1 MKESAKP
8 KESVKRKKAL
18 TLKNA
23 IILLDETQKVLNAFE
38 SGIFP
43 KGKLGKGLLIN
54 LACVDGAACVAL
66 RP

>member
-1 MKESAKP
+1 MI
-8 KESVKRKKAL
+8 L
-18 TLKNA
+18 IFLKNLQNQKNQS
-23 IILLDETQKVLNAFE
+23 IILLDETQKVLNAVE

>member
-38 SGIFP
+38 SGIFT
-43 KGKLGKGLLIN
+43 KGKQGKGLLIN
-54 LACVDGAACVAL
+54 LDCVDWAACVAL